1 MAQRPPSP
9 DDGRAAA
16 DQRGGAVDTRPEP
29 PAIGLTGFLRR
40 ASDLGLGAASIAAS
54 AAVDAIERFVPGE
67 PADAERRGR
76 GTGRRAPRPRR
87 AAWAPGSSRSAAC
100 STCRRGSSGASRRSR
115 ARSSR
120 TPFVGAPV
128 RATEDYLE
136 RWSDLGEV
144 EQARNRA
151 LVTEFVRRLAPELAT
166 AVIAQLDMDSLMGQL
181 PIDSIVAKVNIDALL
196 DNVNVEGIID
206 RVDVEKIIDRV
217 DVEKII
223 DRVDV
228 EKIIDRVDVDKII
241 ERVDINGIVGR
252 VDMQGIMGKID
263 IAPMAQEIIAEVD
276 IGAIVRQSTGSIT
289 GDAVDGGRVTAMRL
303 DGFVDRVTDRILF
316 RRKPRNLVVP
326 GYDPTPSRRTTCD
339 PGDRSRLRRPP

>member
-1 MAQRPPSP
+1 MDQRPASP
-9 DDGRAAA
+9 DGVPSKSN
-16 DQRGGAVDTRPEP
+16 AVVPWTRPEP

-40 ASDLGLGAASIAAS
+40 ATDLGLGAASIATS

-67 PADAERRGR
+67 PADGEDEVAPPGVVRLVPGALMGAGLVAQRRMLDVSAR
-76 GTGRRAPRPRR
+76 VEKTMAQVAGTL
-87 AAWAPGSSRSAAC
+87 
-100 STCRRGSSGASRRSR
+100 
-115 ARSSR
+115 SR

-128 RATEDYLE
+128 RATEDYLG

-166 AVIAQLDMDSLMGQL
+166 AVIAQLDMDSLMSQL

-303 DGFVDRVTDRILF
+303 DSFVDRVTDRILF
-316 RRKPRNLVVP
+316 RRKPRNLEVP
-326 GYDPTPSRRTTCD
+326 GWDPYAKEED
-339 PGDRSRLRRPP
+339 Q

>member
-1 MAQRPPSP
+1 MDQRPPRP
-9 DDGRAAA
+9 DDGRTTPTAA
-16 DQRGGAVDTRPEP
+16 VVPWTRPEP
-29 PAIGLTGFLRR
+29 PAIGFTGLLRR
-40 ASDLGLGAASIAAS
+40 ASDLGLGAASIAAT

-67 PADAERRGR
+67 PVNDGDEVPGPGVMRLVPGALMGAGLVAQRRMLDVSARVERSVTQVA
-76 GTGRRAPRPRR
+76 GTL
-87 AAWAPGSSRSAAC
+87 
-100 STCRRGSSGASRRSR
+100 
-115 ARSSR
+115 SR

-166 AVIAQLDMDSLMGQL
+166 AVIAQLDMDSLMSQL

-228 EKIIDRVDVDKII
+228 EKIIDRVDVEKII
-241 ERVDINGIVGR
+241 DRVDINGIVGR

-303 DGFVDRVTDRILF
+303 DSFVDRVTDRVLF

-326 GYDPTPSRRTTCD
+326 GYDPYAVEED
-339 PGDRSRLRRPP
+339 L

>member
-1 MAQRPPSP
+1 MDQRPPSA
-9 DDGRAAA
+9 DDGR
-16 DQRGGAVDTRPEP
+16 VTPSSSVVPWTRPEP
-29 PAIGLTGFLRR
+29 PAIGVTGLLRR
-40 ASDLGLGAASIAAS
+40 ATDLGLGAASIAAG

-67 PADAERRGR
+67 PVEGDEVAATPGVMRLVPGALMGAGLVAQRRMLDVSARVESAVTQAAGSLA
-76 GTGRRAPRPRR
+76 RA
-87 AAWAPGSSRSAAC
+87 
-100 STCRRGSSGASRRSR
+100 
-115 ARSSR
+115 
-120 TPFVGAPV
+120 PFVGAPV
-128 RATEDYLE
+128 RATEEYLE

-166 AVIAQLDMDSLMGQL
+166 AVIAQLDMDALMGQL

-228 EKIIDRVDVDKII
+228 EKIIDRVDVEKII
-241 ERVDINGIVGR
+241 DRVDINGIVGR

-263 IAPMAQEIIAEVD
+263 IAPMAQDIIATVD
-276 IGAIVRQSTGSIT
+276 IGAIVRESTGSIT
-289 GDAVDGGRVTAMRL
+289 GDAVDGGRVTAMRI
-303 DGFVDRVTDRILF
+303 DGFVDRVTDRVLF
-316 RRKPRNLVVP
+316 RKKPRNLDVP
-326 GYDPTPSRRTTCD
+326 GFDPAQRAASAEIAEVEE
-339 PGDRSRLRRPP
+339 